1 MKNIRKFLLKF
12 VAAIVI
18 VIGVNTAIAE
28 TTPIEN
34 SNDVI
39 IFTTD
44 ANRNAFVNNLS
55 HDLTEFPAEYE
66 KQIVRDYVPIEARV
80 GIAMMNG
87 LNTIAKILDTSLV
100 RFMIIFMIVMYAFWI
115 MLEAYNMMATDNN
128 VKKLTETI
136 VKKSIILIIWIAV
149 LGIGPAKLFMYV
161 MGPIISLG
169 TYIADFILNA
179 ITMTAGITIPDTC
192 GAIHEYAESTVP
204 TDMIVNANTAADMLC
219 VPTRLSGFFAT
230 AIVLGWKWMVAGI
243 GHSIFTFVIGAV
255 MVVMFAWNAWKFTL
269 MAMSVIMNLF
279 LAVLLLPFTAFAET
293 IPQTS
298 YKGIVGNIYNS
309 FIKLFNGGPVKLD
322 AQINKFINAAIYFV
336 SLSIVIAVCAA
347 LLSGVI
353 DVNMATHIP
362 SLKDNGF
369 ITLLLTGALVG
380 YLANGADKIAR
391 EISGDIKEGEIDGG
405 TGKKFADDIKTVIKN
420 TYDTA
425 KSWAKAYGESKK

>member
-12 VAAIVI
+12 IAAIVI
-18 VIGVNTAIAE
+18 AIGVNTAIAD
-28 TTPIEN
+28 TMPIEN

-39 IFTTD
+39 TFTTD

-149 LGIGPAKLFMYV
+149 LGIGPAKLFMFV

-219 VPTRLSGFFAT
+219 VPSRLSGFFAT

-336 SLSIVIAVCAA
+336 SLSIVIAICAA

-380 YLANGADKIAR
+380 YLANGADKIAKD
-391 EISGDIKEGEIDGG
+391 IGGSIPDGD
-405 TGKKFADDIKTVIKN
+405 TGKKFTEDIKAVLKN
-420 TYDTA
+420 TMDTA

>member
-1 MKNIRKFLLKF
+1 MKNIRKFLIKII
-12 VAAIVI
+12 AAIVI
-18 VIGVNTAIAE
+18 VIGVNTAFAE
-28 TTPIEN
+28 TTHADN

-39 IFTTD
+39 TFTTEE
-44 ANRNAFVNNLS
+44 NRNNFVNNLS

-87 LNTIAKILDTSLV
+87 LNNIAKILDTSLV

-115 MLEAYNMMATDNN
+115 MLEAYNMMTTDSN

-136 VKKSIILIIWIAV
+136 VKKSVILIIWIAV
-149 LGIGPAKLFMYV
+149 LGIGPAKLFMFV
-161 MGPIISLG
+161 MGPIISVG

-192 GAIHEYAESTVP
+192 GAIHEYATTTVP
-204 TDMIVNANTAADMLC
+204 TDMIVDANTAADMLC

-255 MVVMFAWNAWKFTL
+255 MVFLFAWNAWKFTL

-293 IPQTS
+293 IPQTT
-298 YKGIVGNIYNS
+298 YKGIAGNIFNS

-336 SLSIVIAVCAA
+336 SLSIVIAICAA

-353 DVNMATHIP
+353 DVNTATQIP

-380 YLANGADKIAR
+380 YLANGADKIAKDIGGSIPDG
-391 EISGDIKEGEIDGG
+391 ETGKQFTEDIKAI
-405 TGKKFADDIKTVIKN
+405 IKN
-420 TYDTA
+420 TRDTA
-425 KSWAKAYGESKK
+425 KQLARAYADSKK